1 MVQRLSDVGHEI
13 LHVLKTNGQT
23 QQMSLIPWRLRS
35 SAE

>member
-13 LHVLKTNGQT
+13 LHVLKTDGQT
-23 QQMSLIPWRLRS
+23 KQTVADPVALRS